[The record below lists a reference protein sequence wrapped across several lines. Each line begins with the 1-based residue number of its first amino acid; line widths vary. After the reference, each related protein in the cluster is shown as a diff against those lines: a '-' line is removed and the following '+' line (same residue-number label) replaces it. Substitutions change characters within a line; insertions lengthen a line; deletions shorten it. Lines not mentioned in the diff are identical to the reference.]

1 MKSRILN
8 ISFVAGFALCA
19 IVLPACH
26 RKKAEVIVDLPGL
39 PPVVETEDKITDEI
53 WQFRVKTR
61 GLYNASKFDELEV
74 LATQLRAERARFGN
88 GSWKILQFY
97 ESLDCRSDEP
107 ETMWQL
113 HEQIHEKWD
122 ATKPRSITA
131 YVAHANFL
139 TDYAWHAR
147 GNKFADKVTKEG
159 WRLFEQRL
167 AQAKELLDRSADFE
181 PKCPMWWH
189 TCMTLAMGQGWSRDD
204 FEKLFQEAKA
214 FEPQFWGFD
223 VSKAT
228 YLLPRWYGQPGEW
241 EYALTLDLNRPN
253 GLGLE
258 TYARVV
264 NALSGYYENI
274 FRESHASWSQTRDG
288 FELIRQRYPDSL
300 AILSEYCRLACS
312 AEDRLSARK
321 LFDELG
327 GRMLKSTWRDQN
339 NFRRRRNWAYNQ

>member
-1 MKSRILN
+1 MFVLERPITVLEAIARAHGLETGLVDRNVIDVADLQRSFLMRGGRRIALN
-8 ISFVAGFALCA
+8 
-19 IVLPACH
+19 
-26 RKKAEVIVDLPGL
+26 
-39 PPVVETEDKITDEI
+39 
-53 WQFRVKTR
+53 
-61 GLYNASKFDELEV
+61 
-74 LATQLRAERARFGN
+74 
-88 GSWKILQFY
+88 
-97 ESLDCRSDEP
+97 
-107 ETMWQL
+107 
-113 HEQIHEKWD
+113 
-122 ATKPRSITA
+122 
-131 YVAHANFL
+131 
-139 TDYAWHAR
+139 
-147 GNKFADKVTKEG
+147 
-159 WRLFEQRL
+159 
-167 AQAKELLDRSADFE
+167 
-181 PKCPMWWH
+181 
-189 TCMTLAMGQGWSRDD
+189 

-241 EYALTLDLNRPN
+241 EYALTLDLNRSN

-339 NFRRRRNWAYNQ
+339 NFRRRRNWAYSQ